1 MKKHIYIM
9 TLFGLLLPIL
19 SSCNDDN
26 ENLFPDKY
34 VKVLSLKDNSTKD
47 LVMNTTQESIT
58 ESILILKGGG
68 NPDSEANVELRVL
81 SKEETCAIWEYEP
94 DQIDII
100 PSDAYEFVGGG
111 NIKIGKDENHK
122 YVSVT
127 FYPFKI
133 YSADKTNENSKWVL
147 PLVLV
152 SSTDTINQ
160 SMNKILIHCDV
171 HTPLIEW
178 NGMAEEPHNAEIFYK
193 ELKYPLSLNVAYS
206 EDNTLDFT
214 CRLVT
219 TENEQLVADYNAR
232 MGTNYAL
239 LPANS
244 YSVGEFVF
252 NTGDKQSGTNLVL
265 KREGLTTDQ
274 SYLLPLQLE
283 VSTDLIEKTK
293 DIKYLLV
300 TNPKYIYQDIDRSSW
315 KIAFCNTENGWGWDA
330 QGLIDNTMTKVWTS
344 QAGGGWN
351 SDWPGK
357 DDFYYEH
364 NDAAH
369 PYDYPL
375 CLAKRP
381 IGDGWSDMVIV
392 VDMGESITLG
402 GVGFGKFGEWGDRTL
417 KHCEILVGED
427 FVFKTVR
434 DGGSADNY
442 NTVNEGNDWKVAFD
456 CKDIPEGPG
465 RGELSEEIVHWY
477 TLSSN
482 NTVVAEVQRGRYL
495 KFHPMGTYNDNI
507 CACGL
512 NELYAKKLVSIY
524 GEPVE

>member
-160 SMNKILIHCDV
+160 SMNKI
-171 HTPLIEW
+171 
-178 NGMAEEPHNAEIFYK
+178 
-193 ELKYPLSLNVAYS
+193 
-206 EDNTLDFT
+206 
-214 CRLVT
+214 
-219 TENEQLVADYNAR
+219 
-232 MGTNYAL
+232 
-239 LPANS
+239 
-244 YSVGEFVF
+244 
-252 NTGDKQSGTNLVL
+252 
-265 KREGLTTDQ
+265 
-274 SYLLPLQLE
+274 
-283 VSTDLIEKTK
+283 
-293 DIKYLLV
+293 
-300 TNPKYIYQDIDRSSW
+300 
-315 KIAFCNTENGWGWDA
+315 
-330 QGLIDNTMTKVWTS
+330 
-344 QAGGGWN
+344 
-351 SDWPGK
+351 
-357 DDFYYEH
+357 
-364 NDAAH
+364 
-369 PYDYPL
+369 
-375 CLAKRP
+375 
-381 IGDGWSDMVIV
+381 
-392 VDMGESITLG
+392 
-402 GVGFGKFGEWGDRTL
+402 
-417 KHCEILVGED
+417 
-427 FVFKTVR
+427 
-434 DGGSADNY
+434 
-442 NTVNEGNDWKVAFD
+442 
-456 CKDIPEGPG
+456 
-465 RGELSEEIVHWY
+465 
-477 TLSSN
+477 
-482 NTVVAEVQRGRYL
+482 
-495 KFHPMGTYNDNI
+495 
-507 CACGL
+507 
-512 NELYAKKLVSIY
+512 
-524 GEPVE
+524 